1 MNHACHS
8 GPKLFQPGMNRL
20 PVSEG
25 CVRATS
31 NNNNNPPAPS
41 IYHHHYQPPTH
52 AWPAGMLQRG
62 LDRIIK
68 RIPPSDWHNLRVS
81 LFLATHSCT
90 TNHWGKPNCERRRTL
105 EKKKKKEGKGRV
117 SVAVLNPHTAY
128 RALSRGQRSGKLNG
142 TCLLGR

>member
-1 MNHACHS
+1 MPLWPEA
-8 GPKLFQPGMNRL
+8 L
-20 PVSEG
+20 PAGDESPT
-25 CVRATS
+25 CVRGMCES
-31 NNNNNPPAPS
+31 NIQQQQPPPAPS

-68 RIPPSDWHNLRVS
+68 HIPPSDWHNLRVS